1 MRVPRNIVNGLVAWW
16 LAFGSTLVHADGA
29 FDFVWEGRLTKSSG
43 APLEGPVALTISFFH
58 GPFDPQPVLA
68 VSSGLEQVPLLDG
81 IFQVKLA
88 LTPAQ
93 YATVFPRPSQ
103 AVYVQVTNR
112 SDPSSPPFPRQQIT
126 VTPYA
131 AKIPVDEDTL
141 AYNDQGKLAVQSVP
155 LSAVTGLSQELA
167 SRPSRADV
175 ESLIAT
181 TDATSHTHTATEI
194 SDLRTYI
201 SQTAAG
207 DIVLSGDVSGT
218 PSTSM
223 VTGLQGKSLPT
234 PNAGD
239 TGKLLQFSG
248 SSYSWLGGSTGSIM
262 MGSASGGIAPANLQE
277 GSTHGVTI
285 TIAPDQ
291 LALDTAQDIRPSATP
306 VFAGVTA
313 TSAGIKTPHIE
324 AGIVRGAKAPGADS
338 AGSSLVLEA
347 GKGSGTESSGAIEF
361 RTGPG
366 GTSGERVNDVAT
378 RMVLTP
384 AGNLGITTS
393 TPKARLH
400 VATGEENT
408 AAIIAQVSAE
418 SQIAD
423 LQQWQNKAG
432 EVLSKVDKDGFLY
445 LPGQPTEASQAA
457 TKQYVDSKVDLTD
470 SKVSALSTT
479 EIAEGNNLYFTQER
493 ARGALTATAPL
504 VYSSSSGALSIS
516 GLANL
521 GSANQLIGVSASG
534 NNLEYK
540 SILGSSS
547 VVVSSMPGG
556 INITTAQGI
565 GPTDSPVFSGLKLT
579 DLSSGVVKSDFTGI
593 LSAGSVDLATMD
605 VMGTLPPAHGGTGQ
619 SRLPGDGQMLIGNG
633 GTGGYEL
640 TSLAAGDSVRV
651 TNGPGS
657 VTIDTVQDLRP
668 EASPSFEGVAVGTG
682 GVFTPSIVLGVGD
695 EAPAAASGIM
705 RSANRTGTDALGTDL
720 LIQAGLGTGNQTS
733 GSILFRTATGGPESG
748 TDANSPTVRMVIDPS
763 GNIGV
768 GTVAPNSQL
777 DLYGTGPVEAK
788 VTSTADTAKISTVGA
803 TGGVIANALGDQSI
817 INNSPTGA
825 ITFSTASVERM
836 RLTNEGRL
844 GVGTEAPAARAHI
857 VVNDP
862 AFVALR
868 VQSEQSSHGASL
880 TEWVNSAGMVMS
892 RIDHNGF
899 MVLPGAPL
907 SANHAVNKAYVDS
920 LLNSTNLSLSVK
932 EPMITMGSPMQYWR
946 GDKTWQRL
954 NTDAVPETLDNRY
967 FTEARAKASISASL
981 PVQYS
986 PTTGVVSL
994 NVGTGPNQV
1003 VQLDNAA
1010 KIPSLDG
1017 SQLKFIIPA
1026 GMVAPFNLSSCPP
1039 GWGELLGARGRV
1051 VVGLPSGG
1059 TLAGTVGTALSNLE
1073 NRPVGQHNHGVTD
1086 SGHVHGITDPGH
1098 AHGTTE
1104 ANHSHTITDPGHGHS
1119 VNETAHSHAISDPGH
1134 AHGTSEAAHSHPLY
1148 DPGHGHS
1155 VNEPAHSH
1163 GVSDP
1168 GHNHGINQSP
1178 HVHGANDWGHGHSAG
1193 DSGHSHGYRR
1203 SEAAGSDGN
1212 HYDAGGR
1219 YIPSANPFSTWNES
1233 TGWDYARVWVGTG
1246 HANINIHE
1254 AYANIS
1260 LNGSGTGISIAA
1272 ARAGISVNN
1281 SGTGVSMGAVKT
1293 NLSVNGSTT
1302 GVSMNAVKTNVS
1314 LNNNTTGLTMA
1325 GAKTNLTVNSATT
1338 AVSVNNAATGIS
1350 INNQGAVAGTNAPYI
1365 QLLYCQKLP
1374 DTL

>member
-1 MRVPRNIVNGLVAWW
+1 MRGLRSIVSVLVAWW
-16 LAFGSTLVHADGA
+16 LAFGSTAVRADGA
-29 FDFVWEGRLTKSSG
+29 FDFVWEGRLTKASG

-68 VSSGLEQVPLLDG
+68 VSSGLDQVPLLDG

-103 AVYVQVTNR
+103 SVYVQVTNR
-112 SDPSSPPFPRQQIT
+112 SDPSLPPFPRQQIT

-131 AKIPVDEDTL
+131 ARIPVDEDTL
-141 AYNDQGKLAVQSVP
+141 FFNDQGKLAVQSVP

-175 ESLIAT
+175 ETLIAT
-181 TDATSHTHTATEI
+181 SDGTNHTHTATDI

-218 PSTSM
+218 PSTSK
-223 VTGLQGKSLPT
+223 VTGLQGKALPI

-239 TGKLLQFSG
+239 TGKILQFSG
-248 SSYSWLGGSTGSIM
+248 TAYSWLGGSTGSIL
-262 MGSASGGIAPANLQE
+262 MGSAGGGITPANLQE

-338 AGSSLVLEA
+338 VGSSLVLEA

-361 RTGPG
+361 RTGLG
-366 GTSGERVNDVAT
+366 GTSGESVNDVST
-378 RMVLTP
+378 RMILSP
-384 AGNLGITTS
+384 AGNLGISTS
-393 TPKARLH
+393 LPKARLH
-400 VATGEENT
+400 VATGEENA
-408 AAIIAQVSAE
+408 AAIIAQVSTG
-418 SQIAD
+418 SQVAD
-423 LQQWQNKAG
+423 LQQWQNNAG
-432 EVLSKVDKDGFLY
+432 EVLAKVDKNGFLY

-457 TKQYVDSKVDLTD
+457 TKQYVDSKVGQTE

-479 EIAEGNNLYFTQER
+479 DVAEGNNLYFTQER
-493 ARGALTATAPL
+493 ARGALTATSPL
-504 VYSSSSGALSIS
+504 VYSSSSGAFTLG

-534 NNLEYK
+534 STLEYK
-540 SILGSSS
+540 SLLGSSS
-547 VVVSSMPGG
+547 VLVSSIPGG
-556 INITTAQGI
+556 INIATAQGI
-565 GPTDSPVFSGLKLT
+565 GPTDSPAFSGLKLT
-579 DLSSGVVKSDFTGI
+579 DLSFGVVKSDFTGT
-593 LSAGSVDLATMD
+593 LSAGSVDLATTD
-605 VMGTLPPAHGGTGQ
+605 VTGTLPPSHGGTGQ
-619 SRLPGDGQMLIGNG
+619 SGLPGDGQILIGNG
-633 GTGGYEL
+633 STGGYEL
-640 TSLAAGDSVRV
+640 TTLAAGDSVRV

-657 VTIDTVQDLRP
+657 VRIDTVQDLRP
-668 EASPSFEGVAVGTG
+668 DASPSFEGVAVGAG
-682 GVFTPSIVLGVGD
+682 GVSTPSIVLGVGD
-695 EAPAAASGIM
+695 GAPAAASGIM
-705 RSANRTGTDALGTDL
+705 RSADRTGTDTLGTDL
-720 LIQAGLGTGNQTS
+720 MIQAGLGTGNQGS
-733 GSILFRTATGGPESG
+733 GSILFRTANGGPESG

-803 TGGVIANALGDQSI
+803 TGGVIANALGDQSL
-817 INNSPTGA
+817 INNSPLGA
-825 ITFSTASVERM
+825 MTFSTASVERM

-862 AFVALR
+862 TFVALR
-868 VQSEQSSHGASL
+868 VQSGQSSHSASL

-920 LLNSTNLSLSVK
+920 QLTSTNLSLSVK
-932 EPMITMGSPMQYWR
+932 EPMITVGTPMQYWR

-1039 GWGELLGARGRV
+1039 GWGELVGARGRV

-1073 NRPVGQHNHGVTD
+1073 NRPVGQHNHGITD
-1086 SGHVHGITDPGH
+1086 NGHAHGVTDPGH
-1098 AHGTTE
+1098 AHGTT
-1104 ANHSHTITDPGHGHS
+1104 
-1119 VNETAHSHAISDPGH
+1119 
-1134 AHGTSEAAHSHPLY
+1134 EAAHSHPLY

-1155 VNEPAHSH
+1155 VNEPTHSH
-1163 GVSDP
+1163 AVYDP

-1178 HVHGANDWGHGHSAG
+1178 HGHGANDWGHGHGAG
-1193 DSGHSHGYRR
+1193 DHGHTHYSLYSPDNGTSVNQRDYGGPMVYAQN
-1203 SEAAGSDGN
+1203 EFNLDWAGTS
-1212 HYDAGGR
+1212 
-1219 YIPSANPFSTWNES
+1219 
-1233 TGWDYARVWVGTG
+1233 TG
-1246 HANINIHE
+1246 HANIWIGTGYANINIHG
-1254 AYANIS
+1254 ANANIS
-1260 LNGSGTGISIAA
+1260 LNASGTGISLGE

-1281 SGTGVSMGAVKT
+1281 SGTGMSMGAVKT
-1293 NLSVNGSTT
+1293 NLSVNGSGT
-1302 GVSMNAVKTNVS
+1302 G
-1314 LNNNTTGLTMA
+1314 
-1325 GAKTNLTVNSATT
+1325 
-1338 AVSVNNAATGIS
+1338 VSVNNAATGIS
-1350 INNQGAVAGTNAPYI
+1350 VNNQGAVAGTNAPYI

>member
-1 MRVPRNIVNGLVAWW
+1 
-16 LAFGSTLVHADGA
+16 
-29 FDFVWEGRLTKSSG
+29 
-43 APLEGPVALTISFFH
+43 
-58 GPFDPQPVLA
+58 
-68 VSSGLEQVPLLDG
+68 
-81 IFQVKLA
+81 
-88 LTPAQ
+88 
-93 YATVFPRPSQ
+93 
-103 AVYVQVTNR
+103 
-112 SDPSSPPFPRQQIT
+112 
-126 VTPYA
+126 
-131 AKIPVDEDTL
+131 
-141 AYNDQGKLAVQSVP
+141 
-155 LSAVTGLSQELA
+155 
-167 SRPSRADV
+167 V
-175 ESLIAT
+175 ESLIET
-181 TDATSHTHTATEI
+181 SDSTSHTHTATDI
-194 SDLRTYI
+194 SDLRSYI
-201 SQTAAG
+201 TQTAAG
-207 DIVLSGDVSGT
+207 DVMLSGDVSGT
-218 PSTSM
+218 PSTSR
-223 VTGLQGKSLPT
+223 VTGLQGKSLPIPT
-234 PNAGD
+234 VGD
-239 TGKLLQFSG
+239 TGKILQFSG
-248 SSYSWLGGSTGSIM
+248 SAYSWLGGGTGSIL
-262 MGSASGGIAPANLQE
+262 MGAADGGIAPANLQE
-277 GSTHGVTI
+277 GPTHGVTVS
-285 TIAPDQ
+285 TAPN
-291 LALDTAQDIRPSATP
+291 LLTLDTVQDIRPSATP

-324 AGIVRGAKAPGADS
+324 AGTVHGAKAAGADS

-366 GTSGERVNDVAT
+366 GTSGESVNDVST
-378 RMVLTP
+378 RMILSP
-384 AGNLGITTS
+384 GGNLGISTS
-393 TPKARLH
+393 TPRARLH
-400 VATGEENT
+400 VATGGENF
-408 AAIIAQVSAE
+408 AAIIAQVSTG
-418 SQIAD
+418 SQVAD
-423 LQQWQNKAG
+423 LQQWQDNAG
-432 EVLSKVDKDGFLY
+432 DVLSKVDKNGFLY

-457 TKQYVDSKVDLTD
+457 TKQYVDEKVGSTE
-470 SKVSALSTT
+470 SKVSALSTSGV
-479 EIAEGNNLYFTQER
+479 AEGSNLYFTPER
-493 ARGALTATAPL
+493 ARGALSATSPL
-504 VYSSSSGALSIS
+504 VYSSSSGAFSLN

-521 GSANQLIGVSASG
+521 GSANQLIGVSATGSS
-534 NNLEYK
+534 LEYK
-540 SILGSSS
+540 SLLGSSS
-547 VVVSSMPGG
+547 VLVSSIPGG

-565 GPTDSPVFSGLKLT
+565 GPTDTPAFSGLKLN
-579 DLSSGVVKSDFTGI
+579 DLSSGVVKSDFTGT
-593 LSAGSVDLATMD
+593 LSAGAVDLATME

-619 SRLPGDGQMLIGNG
+619 SRLPSDGQLLIGNG

-668 EASPSFEGVAVGTG
+668 EGSPSFEGVAVGAG
-682 GVFTPSIVLGVGD
+682 GVSAPSIVLGVGD
-695 EAPAAASGIM
+695 GAPAAASGIM
-705 RSANRTGTDALGTDL
+705 RSANRSGTDALGTDL
-720 LIQAGLGTGNQTS
+720 LIQAGLGTGNQGS

-788 VTSTADTAKISTVGA
+788 VTSTADTAQIATVGA
-803 TGGVIANALGDQSI
+803 TGGVIANALGDQAI
-817 INNSPTGA
+817 INHSPTGA
-825 ITFSTASVERM
+825 MTFSTASVERM

-857 VVNDP
+857 VANDP
-862 AFVALR
+862 TFVALR
-868 VQSEQSSHGASL
+868 VQSELSSHVASL

-907 SANHAVNKAYVDS
+907 SANHAVNKAYVDG
-920 LLNSTNLSLSVK
+920 LLNSTNLSLSLK
-932 EPMITMGSPMQYWR
+932 EPMITMGTPMQYWR

-986 PTTGVVSL
+986 PTTGDISL

-1003 VQLDNAA
+1003 VQLDGAA

-1039 GWGELLGARGRV
+1039 GWGELVGARGRV

-1104 ANHSHTITDPGHGHS
+1104 S
-1119 VNETAHSHAISDPGH
+1119 AHSHAISDPGH
-1134 AHGTSEAAHSHPLY
+1134 
-1148 DPGHGHS
+1148 GHS
-1155 VNEPAHSH
+1155 VNEPTHSH
-1163 GVSDP
+1163 TVSDP
-1168 GHNHGINQSP
+1168 GHNHGINQTP
-1178 HVHGANDWGHGHSAG
+1178 HGHGANDWGHGHGAG
-1193 DSGHSHGYRR
+1193 DHGHTHGY
-1203 SEAAGSDGN
+1203 SHSPDYGTVGN
-1212 HYDAGGR
+1212 QRDTGGTWIYSQAPYDNQWIG
-1219 YIPSANPFSTWNES
+1219 T
-1233 TGWDYARVWVGTG
+1233 GTG
-1246 HANINIHE
+1246 HANIWIGTGYANINIHG
-1254 AYANIS
+1254 ANANIS
-1260 LNGSGTGISIAA
+1260 LNASGTGISLGQ

-1281 SGTGVSMGAVKT
+1281 SGTGISMGAVKT
-1293 NLSVNGSTT
+1293 NLSVNGSGT
-1302 GVSMNAVKTNVS
+1302 G
-1314 LNNNTTGLTMA
+1314 
-1325 GAKTNLTVNSATT
+1325 
-1338 AVSVNNAATGIS
+1338 VSVNNAATGIS